1 MCTFLRVNT
10 HVSYVHGA
18 YPSLFYGWLNK
29 LEYCRRLCWHHCHS
43 NKQPVNST
51 SQRMCFFFIS
61 GRSNIPVCCSL
72 LCACCFILFSFIFF
86 VVVVLVN
93 TVNICF
99 GYHCVVLGAKML
111 GQFLAKYPELW
122 RPDLICWIN
131 IMWSS

>member
-1 MCTFLRVNT
+1 MCTFLSVNT

-51 SQRMCFFFIS
+51 SQRMCFFLF
-61 GRSNIPVCCSL
+61 RVVATFQYAALCFAPVV
-72 LCACCFILFSFIFF
+72 LFYFIFF

-99 GYHCVVLGAKML
+99 DYHCVVLGAKML